1 MATLKGTKAGDTL
14 TASTTNYTILGFA
27 GNDTITTVV
36 SATGAPEAAYGGGGN
51 DTLNGSTGRDR
62 LYGDVGNDS
71 LLGGGGQDSLYGGLG
86 NDTLSVSGTGHSV
99 LKGDQGN
106 DLITGAQASTAADV
120 TTFASNQT
128 KWFTQ
133 YSYGGDGNDT
143 IVGGVGVASDNH
155 ALWGGTGND
164 SITAATSGAAVNGIN
179 AQNHLY
185 GELGNDTLT
194 GSATVGVKDTM
205 TGGLGADVITGGATG
220 AANETTSYLLSSA
233 AVQVNLALGTAQ
245 VSTGDASGDVI
256 TLVGNVTGSKFAD
269 TLTGTTGGNIINGGL
284 GSDTIDAGGTST
296 NISAGTLNTGNDS
309 VNGGESADRIFLHNG
324 SQVYVAGVSGDTING
339 GNGSDTLDFSKV
351 SGAVTADMS
360 LGTFSGTAG
369 GGSMISIEK
378 LVGTDYNDTF
388 TAVGGGTVSAGN
400 GADTIFSATSGSG
413 KDFLI
418 GGQGA
423 DRFDLTATSTADYVQ
438 IGGTSL
444 ASAGIDSIFGF
455 ASTQG
460 DKIQI
465 SLTDYSSL
473 GLGAV
478 AAIGSAGVANSTVD
492 LGVGPTAGI
501 LNGTYNA
508 LGKLASYSLN
518 VSDVI
523 VGTAATGTH
532 AQFFLDI
539 TTSATVNTLKYDAD
553 GAGVGAAVTVAT
565 FDTNTTPGPH
575 GLTVLDSTDF
585 IVVA

>member
-14 TASTTNYTILGFA
+14 TASTTNYTILGYA

-36 SATGAPEAAYGGGGN
+36 SATLAPESAYGGGGN

-71 LLGGGGQDSLYGGLG
+71 LLGAGGQDSLYGGQG
-86 NDTLSVSGTGHSV
+86 NDTMSVSGTGHSV

-106 DLITGAQASTAADV
+106 DSITGAQSSTAADV

-133 YSYGGDGNDT
+133 YSYGGDGNDA

-164 SITAATSGAAVNGIN
+164 LITAATSGAAVNGIN

-185 GELGNDTLT
+185 GEVGNDTLI

-205 TGGLGADVITGGATG
+205 TGGLGTDTITGGATG

-233 AVQVNLALGTAQ
+233 AVQVNLALATAQ

-256 TLVGNVTGSKFAD
+256 TLVGNVTGSRFAD
-269 TLTGTTGGNIINGGL
+269 TLTGTTAGNIINGGY
-284 GSDTIDAGGTST
+284 GADTIDAGGTST
-296 NISAGTLNTGNDS
+296 NVSAGTLNTGNDA
-309 VNGGESADRIFLHNG
+309 VNGGEGADRIFLHNG
-324 SQVYVAGVSGDTING
+324 SQLADTING

-369 GGSMISIEK
+369 VGSMISIEK
-378 LVGTDYNDTF
+378 LVGTDYNDVF
-388 TAVGGGTVSAGN
+388 TAIGGGTVLAGN

-423 DRFDLTATSTADYVQ
+423 DKFDLTATSTADYVQ

-455 ASTQG
+455 GSGQG
-460 DKIQI
+460 DKLQI
-465 SLTDYSSL
+465 SLTDYSNL

-478 AAIGSAGVANSTVD
+478 AAIGSAGVANTTVD

-518 VSDVI
+518 ATDVI

-565 FDTNTTPGPH
+565 FDTNTTQNAH
-575 GLTVLDSTDF
+575 GLSVLDTTDF